1 MLNIDFLMN
10 ENNINWEKIF
20 EKNKECILYDKGI
33 IKYAILST
41 ELKGIKFFITI
52 NFKRISLNKEEF
64 GKYIELCIIFSRCLS
79 KYNIESI
86 LIDHNEFSFYSKNLE
101 YSINTQ
107 KIVLKLFY
115 LIVII
120 FEKLGPEL

>member
-52 NFKRISLNKEEF
+52 NFKRINS
-64 GKYIELCIIFSRCLS
+64 YI
-79 KYNIESI
+79 
-86 LIDHNEFSFYSKNLE
+86 
-101 YSINTQ
+101 
-107 KIVLKLFY
+107 
-115 LIVII
+115 
-120 FEKLGPEL
+120 